1 MENKGPVVKNV
12 LETERNSL
20 NHSKTSVSDLKRTVT
35 IQTQDHNKDGI
46 TRFETSAMS
55 TIKS

>member
-1 MENKGPVVKNV
+1 MENKGPVVKSV

-20 NHSKTSVSDLKRTVT
+20 DHSKTSVSDLKRTVT
-35 IQTQDHNKDGI
+35 IQTQDHNKDGL

-55 TIKS
+55 T